1 MHTTPHSHMHDST
14 IDPDETA
21 KFESMADE
29 WWDLDGKFK
38 PLHQLNPLRLDYIK
52 RHICAHFGCNPA
64 DEQPFAGL
72 HILDIG
78 CGGGLLSEPMARL
91 GAHVVGVD
99 GSAKNIK
106 IAQMHAKQSGLEIDY
121 RTTSAESL
129 AEAGEQFDVIL
140 NMEVIEH
147 VADIRLFMRACAQ
160 LLNDKGLL
168 FFSTLNRTGKSFALA
183 IIGAE
188 YVLGLLPRGTHEWR
202 KFITP
207 AECKDYLALNGL
219 DLQDMVGVRYN
230 PFAAPLN
237 SILGNSILG
246 NNILG
251 MPAGRTWDLS
261 HDLSVNYMG
270 LATRENR

>member
-1 MHTTPHSHMHDST
+1 MHPPPNSNMHNST
-14 IDPDETA
+14 IDPAETA
-21 KFESMADE
+21 KFEAMADE

-38 PLHQLNPLRLDYIK
+38 PLHQLNPVRLDYIK
-52 RHICAHFGCNPA
+52 RHICAHFSRNPA

-91 GAHVVGVD
+91 GATVLGVD

-106 IAQMHAKQSGLEIDY
+106 IAQMHAKQSGLAIDY
-121 RTTSAESL
+121 RPITAESL
-129 AEAGEQFDVIL
+129 TEAGKQFDVIL

-147 VADIRLFMRACAQ
+147 VADIRLFIQACAQ
-160 LLNDKGLL
+160 LLNDEGLL
-168 FFSTLNRTGKSFALA
+168 FFSTLNRTSKSFIMA

-202 KFITP
+202 KFVTP
-207 AECKDYLALNGL
+207 DECKDYLALNGL
-219 DLQDMVGVRYN
+219 TIQDMVGVRYN
-230 PFAAPLN
+230 PFAAPLTHV
-237 SILGNSILG
+237 LGV
-246 NNILG
+246 
-251 MPAGRTWDLS
+251 PAGRTWDLT

-270 LATRENR
+270 LATRQITSD